1 MKSHF
6 MKIRED
12 SDGLQA
18 KQHRMSSLS
27 SSTNNHQTPSTSTQ
41 PSAPPLP
48 QYSGLKT
55 PSTSTTS
62 SSSHQMALL
71 NLNSINNN
79 KSVLLVN
86 VKELNLRVYNEIIV
100 SWNILE
106 ATSMHDWIGL
116 FKSEII
122 NIYFSYCGR
131 EDLSIMTFYLI

>member
-1 MKSHF
+1 
-6 MKIRED
+6 
-12 SDGLQA
+12 
-18 KQHRMSSLS
+18 
-27 SSTNNHQTPSTSTQ
+27 
-41 PSAPPLP
+41 
-48 QYSGLKT
+48 
-55 PSTSTTS
+55 
-62 SSSHQMALL
+62 MALL

-122 NIYFSYCGR
+122 NILAYCGR